1 MLKSVNNIIAKQIV
15 LGMDFNLHFDSLLES
30 QGRNPIL
37 KTYILLKWLSL
48 KIPWNFAIFLGLAI
62 PKWKNLLFG
71 KIIGLDLFNVERTFF
86 VSIFCYMTYVL
97 ALFCNDHSP
106 ILFALD
112 MIKEGQR
119 GRGLGKFNSSLLS
132 NKKSWKII

>member
-37 KTYILLKWLSL
+37 KTYILLKGLSL

-62 PKWKNLLFG
+62 PK
-71 KIIGLDLFNVERTFF
+71 
-86 VSIFCYMTYVL
+86 
-97 ALFCNDHSP
+97 
-106 ILFALD
+106 
-112 MIKEGQR
+112 
-119 GRGLGKFNSSLLS
+119 
-132 NKKSWKII
+132 